1 MADFL
6 YELRRGGLYPIV
18 EQNNACA
25 VIDSYDLASKEML
38 VKWFHDLK
46 IASKLLVSF
55 VAMLAL
61 TVVLG
66 MSSIIMMARLNQA
79 SVQLS
84 EKSMPSV
91 QAILVLKSDVQA
103 FSRWDF
109 LHILSF
115 DTEGMAKYEKFQ
127 AESFLTL
134 KKNMDAY
141 DRLIS
146 TPEEKVIY
154 AEFSK
159 LWDRYLL
166 EHNSILALSKKNHK
180 DEAKA
185 RIGSES
191 VELLAQMTDRINRLV
206 TITLD
211 GGLQSAGAAN
221 DVHRLSRVWILG
233 LLTGSVMLG
242 LILALWVAR
251 TISQPLKTA
260 VTIAK
265 RVADGDL
272 GARIEVVS
280 KDETG
285 QLMQALKDMN
295 NSLQNIV
302 GQVRTGTDTIA
313 TASSEIAS
321 GNLDLS
327 SRTEQLASSLEETA
341 SLMAELTSSARQ
353 NTDNAHQA
361 NQLASSASD
370 VAVKGGAVVTRVVET
385 MGSINDSAKKIAD
398 IIGVIDGIAFQTNIL
413 ALNAAVEAAR
423 AGEQGRGFAVVATEV
438 RNLAQRSAASAREIK
453 MLISDSVEQ
462 VDVGSRLVQQAG
474 ITMGEIVDS
483 VQRVTDIMG
492 DITSA
497 SQTQTSGIEQINH
510 AISQM
515 DQVTQQN
522 AALVEEAAAAADA
535 MQEQAGKLA
544 HVVSLFKLE
553 AGAPTVVLARTE
565 AAQLREMPVIRYQPA
580 L

>member
-1 MADFL
+1 M
-6 YELRRGGLYPIV
+6 
-18 EQNNACA
+18 
-25 VIDSYDLASKEML
+25 
-38 VKWFHDLK
+38 KWFHDLR
-46 IASKLLVSF
+46 IASKLLASF

-61 TVVLG
+61 TLFLG
-66 MSSIIMMARLNQA
+66 ASSIIMMARLNQA

-91 QAILVLKSDVQA
+91 QGILVLKSDVQA

-127 AESFLTL
+127 AESFLIL
-134 KKNMDAY
+134 KKDIEAY
-141 DRLIS
+141 GKLIS
-146 TPEEKVIY
+146 TPEEKIIY
-154 AEFSK
+154 AEFLK
-159 LWDRYLL
+159 LWDGYLL
-166 EHNSILALSKKNHK
+166 EHNDILALSKKNHK

-191 VELLAQMTDRINRLV
+191 VELLAQMTDRINKLAK
-206 TITLD
+206 INLD
-211 GGLQSAGAAN
+211 DGLKSAGTAD
-221 DVHRLSRVWILG
+221 DVYRMSRVWVVG
-233 LLTGSVMLG
+233 LLSGSVVLG

-260 VTIAK
+260 VTVAK

-272 GARIEVVS
+272 GAHIEAVS
-280 KDETG
+280 EDETG
-285 QLMQALKDMN
+285 QLMQALQDMN
-295 NSLQNIV
+295 GSLRNIV
-302 GQVRTGTDTIA
+302 GQVRAGTDTIA
-313 TASSEIAS
+313 TASGQIAS

-341 SLMAELTSSARQ
+341 SLMAELTASARK

-370 VAVKGGAVVTRVVET
+370 VAVRGGAVVTQVVRT
-385 MGSINDSAKKIAD
+385 MGSIHDSAQKIAD

-438 RNLAQRSAASAREIK
+438 RNLAQRSAAAAREIK
-453 MLISDSVEQ
+453 TLIGDSVEQ
-462 VDVGSRLVQQAG
+462 VEVGSRLVKQAG
-474 ITMGEIVDS
+474 TTMDEIVGS

-492 DITSA
+492 DIAAA

-535 MQEQAGKLA
+535 MQEQAGNLA
-544 HVVSLFKLE
+544 HVVSLFKLGVGTPAVTPAR
-553 AGAPTVVLARTE
+553 AGTAKFIGL
-565 AAQLREMPVIRYQPA
+565 PVIGYQAA